1 MISVDIKEK
10 TFADTTILG
19 TVRFTLD
26 PGETLAI
33 SGPSGIGKTTLLR
46 IVAGLD
52 RDFDGAVHGARS
64 TAMVFQEP
72 VLLPW
77 RSALK
82 NITLA
87 TRIDERAAT
96 EALVEIGLGAY
107 ADRFPGQLSLGQQRR
122 LSLARALSASP
133 DLLLMDEP
141 FVSLDPALAEEMLA
155 LTDRLLKARQMA
167 TILVTHTESE
177 ARRLATR
184 FARLEGEPAQLVET

>member
-10 TFADTTILG
+10 AFADTTILG

-52 RDFDGAVHGARS
+52 GDFDGAVHDARS

-77 RSALK
+77 RSALR

-87 TRIDERAAT
+87 TRINERAAT
-96 EALVEIGLGAY
+96 EALAEVGLGAY

-184 FARLEGEPAQLVET
+184 FARLEGQPAQLVET